1 MSGLVKSVNG
11 CPEMLPMVLH
21 NSPIPGGS
29 LSVVVA
35 VTVVLMLAL
44 VQVFDFV
51 GEGISDRRSIIEVSG
66 ELRAAVMR
74 LQRDLDGLTV
84 TTLPPAEPQ
93 AGEGYLEIIEGH
105 LSDRLPVDGDPTVN
119 SLLGDTDDLLMFTA
133 RSEGEPFVGRYGAN
147 TIESNVAE
155 IVWWIGSDP
164 ANSGKRHLYRRVFL
178 VRPDLNDSTGIISN
192 AAISSFVSVNDISVR
207 LAQSGAL
214 VANSLADLT
223 KRENRFGHDHD
234 RNNFPHR
241 VLAFV
246 PDVNRYNEDLILFQP
261 LAFDVRVYDPN
272 APMYQDPQNPG
283 AILSPGDRGLYDP
296 VAQGFIR
303 RMNGAY
309 VDLYYERFL
318 RLEDAPDTYFFAG
331 PGHRKS
337 QLHVTDIGGY
347 ATYDTWSLHYEYDGR
362 DQDFDDKLDEGTN
375 GLDDQFG
382 TGLDDLGSTGVD
394 DFGERETSPP
404 YPYPLRGLQVKV
416 RVYEPDSQ
424 TVHQVTVTGDFLPE

>member
-1 MSGLVKSVNG
+1 MRNCQKAFTLV
-11 CPEMLPMVLH
+11 EML
-21 NSPIPGGS
+21 
-29 LSVVVA
+29 VVVA

-93 AGEGYLEIIEGH
+93 AGEGYLEIIEGEWN
-105 LSDRLPVDGDPTVN
+105 DTFPVGGVVPPEL

-133 RSEGEPFVGRYGAN
+133 RSEGEPFVGRYGDN
-147 TIESNVAE
+147 TIESKVAE
-155 IVWWIGSDP
+155 IVWWIGNDP
-164 ANSGKRHLYRRVFL
+164 VNPGKRNLYRRVFL
-178 VRPDLNDSTGIISN
+178 IRPDLNDSTGIISS
-192 AAISSFVSVNDISVR
+192 AGISSFVSVNDISVR
-207 LAQSGAL
+207 LAPSGGL

-223 KRENRFGHDHD
+223 KRENRFGHDPIE
-234 RNNFPHR
+234 FPHPT
-241 VLAFV
+241 LLPFV

-283 AILSPGDRGLYDP
+283 TILGPGDRGLHDP
-296 VAQGFIR
+296 AAQGFVR

-309 VDLYYERFL
+309 VDLYYGFFL
-318 RLEDAPDTYFFAG
+318 RLEDSLDTYFFAG
-331 PGHRKS
+331 PGHLKS
-337 QLHVTDIGGY
+337 QLESGGDFGERDGKKY

-362 DQDFDDKLDEGTN
+362 DQDFDGDFDEGTD
-375 GLDDQFG
+375 GLDNGVGG
-382 TGLDDLGSTGVD
+382 TGLDDLVNTGVD
-394 DFGERETSPP
+394 DLGERETSPP

-424 TVHQVTVTGDFLPE
+424 TVHQATVTADFLPE